1 MYSISLYF
9 TGLAVAGSLLH
20 AAEPQLLN
28 DAFLSKLRF
37 EATREH
43 PSALAGNYKARAATH
58 EARAV
63 RLWNDPMVGIEF
75 MSASEM
81 MRMDDGDI
89 MIGIEQALPKRGMFD
104 AERSKMDAMRRAET
118 ESSRSS
124 ADSAGAEAARA
135 AIELALADESIRLQ
149 QSQIEWL
156 AAMVG
161 NAKQMAADPMGSS
174 TDALRM
180 ETELAKEQ
188 QMLDAARRSR
198 DGFARKLNITL
209 GRSLESPWPDL
220 KLPLAPPPVPIARA
234 EIARIPHANPKVRAM
249 KEMVG
254 AANANTRIADRERQP
269 EVAVGIDTQLY
280 SGTGDIK
287 STTFGL
293 KLSLPWFND
302 PIYQAR
308 IDAAKSRE
316 LAAGQD
322 VETMRREIAGMVTM
336 AATEAANAAAQA
348 RAYSGEIHDK
358 AVKATQTTEAAWI
371 SSKAPLTDLLDS
383 ARTLFAIRLEQRRMI
398 AMQLAALEE
407 LHTLV
412 PNR

>member
-1 MYSISLYF
+1 MHSIQHFL

-20 AAEPQLLN
+20 AAESQLLS
-28 DAFLSKLRF
+28 DGLLSKVRS
-37 EATREH
+37 EAARAH
-43 PSALAGNYKARAATH
+43 PSAMAGNYKARAAAN

-63 RLWNDPMVGIEF
+63 RLWNDPMVGVGF
-75 MSASEM
+75 MGASQM

-89 MIGIEQALPKRGMFD
+89 MIGFEQALPKRGMFE
-104 AERSKMDAMRRAET
+104 AERLKMDAMQRADQ
-118 ESSRSS
+118 ESSRASS
-124 ADSAGAEAARA
+124 DSAGAEAARA
-135 AIELALADESIRLQ
+135 AIELALADESISLQ
-149 QSQIEWL
+149 QSQIDWL
-156 AAMVG
+156 SAMVE

-180 ETELAKEQ
+180 ETELAKER

-198 DGFARKLNITL
+198 EGFAKKLNITL
-209 GRSLESPWPDL
+209 GRPLESPWPTL
-220 KLPLAPPPVPIARA
+220 KLPTAPPPVPIARA

-254 AANANTRIADRERQP
+254 AANATTRIADRERQP

-287 STTFGL
+287 STTFGV
-293 KLSLPWFND
+293 KISLPWFND
-302 PIYQAR
+302 PSYQSK
-308 IDAAKSRE
+308 IDAAKNRE

-322 VETMRREIAGMVTM
+322 VETMRREVAGMVSM

-348 RAYSGEIHDK
+348 RAYSGEIHEK
-358 AVKATQTTEAAWI
+358 ALKATQTTEAAWI

>member
-1 MYSISLYF
+1 MYSITLYF
-9 TGLAVAGSLLH
+9 AGLAVAGSLLH

-63 RLWNDPMVGIEF
+63 RLWNDPMVGIGF

-180 ETELAKEQ
+180 ETELVKEQ
-188 QMLDAARRSR
+188 QMLDAAEGVLIIVS
-198 DGFARKLNITL
+198 
-209 GRSLESPWPDL
+209 
-220 KLPLAPPPVPIARA
+220 
-234 EIARIPHANPKVRAM
+234 
-249 KEMVG
+249 
-254 AANANTRIADRERQP
+254 
-269 EVAVGIDTQLY
+269 
-280 SGTGDIK
+280 
-287 STTFGL
+287 
-293 KLSLPWFND
+293 SLPVCH
-302 PIYQAR
+302 Y
-308 IDAAKSRE
+308 
-316 LAAGQD
+316 
-322 VETMRREIAGMVTM
+322 
-336 AATEAANAAAQA
+336 
-348 RAYSGEIHDK
+348 H
-358 AVKATQTTEAAWI
+358 
-371 SSKAPLTDLLDS
+371 
-383 ARTLFAIRLEQRRMI
+383 
-398 AMQLAALEE
+398 
-407 LHTLV
+407 
-412 PNR
+412 